1 LNGER
6 SPVHKPQKVLPGMV
20 VRFGTHAQE
29 FTVNGAAGLAAQA
42 AGQQATGQ
50 QSAAKQPE
58 AAKDAAIGEKRAG
71 DSSAAAEKSRR
82 DKTIRCRHVLIKHV
96 GSRNPENWQHQPIT
110 RSREDARQLLQART
124 PAIGTPN
131 I

>member
-1 LNGER
+1 
-6 SPVHKPQKVLPGMV
+6 MV

-110 RSREDARQLLQART
+110 RSREDARQLLQVRT